1 MLICGKCKI
10 FKKHRLMEKVKEKKR
25 KLKILLRES
34 FISGTSAILI
44 EQKYLNVNER
54 DKIIKEMSNWF
65 QYDGIKNIQ
74 EAIVQ
79 VREIL
84 NNSNPFSL
92 SLKPNIDEVGSLILS
107 FKQVLSNNSGS
118 TTIEISTTIP
128 LNKTSEW
135 LTNEKLLN
143 LNREK
148 AVSLIFALT
157 NC

>member
-1 MLICGKCKI
+1 
-10 FKKHRLMEKVKEKKR
+10 MEKVKEKKR